1 MVFHYIQSL
10 NNAGKCN
17 ENGKDKKKEQ
27 KISERKIIAYK
38 KKFVFF
44 YDIWKYYVSISRL
57 TCRKTIFD
65 LFLNST
71 TPNSAK
77 FFFFKALP

>member
-38 KKFVFF
+38 KKV
-44 YDIWKYYVSISRL
+44 YGNIMCL
-57 TCRKTIFD
+57 
-65 LFLNST
+65 
-71 TPNSAK
+71 
-77 FFFFKALP
+77 